1 MTFQS
6 RHTPAGAARAAVLFR
21 AQTDAL
27 AWGAFALMT
36 VTLAAV
42 LEGASVWGPLGIG
55 LAAVYLASALI
66 ARGRLDRTVAAVEV
80 DGDAVRVWSVWDA
93 AAPARRP
100 AAVAVWEAR
109 LVRGELVVSLGDA
122 VETFS
127 PADWAD
133 FDALVEAMKDAG
145 VDTRSG
151 DASLSLT
158 ARPSHGA

>member
-6 RHTPAGAARAAVLFR
+6 RHHPGASPRAAVLFR

-27 AWGAFALMT
+27 AWGAFAGMT

-55 LAAVYLASALI
+55 LAAVYVASALI

-80 DGDAVRVWSVWDA
+80 DGETVRVWSVWDA

-100 AAVAVWEAR
+100 AAVFVWEAR

-122 VETFS
+122 VETFN
-127 PADWAD
+127 PADWAE
-133 FDALVEAMKDAG
+133 FDALVEAMKRAARETEIEG
-145 VDTRSG
+145 
-151 DASLSLT
+151 ASPDLTEQLS
-158 ARPSHGA
+158 RDV

>member
-1 MTFQS
+1 MQNLCNNGLTFQS
-6 RHTPAGAARAAVLFR
+6 RHHPGASPRAAVLFA

-55 LAAVYLASALI
+55 LAAVYVASALV

-80 DGDAVRVWSVWDA
+80 HGDAVRVSSVWDA
-93 AAPARRP
+93 AAPTRRP
-100 AAVAVWEAR
+100 PAVAVWEAR

-127 PADWAD
+127 TADWAD
-133 FDALVEAMKDAG
+133 FDALAEAVRGAAVE
-145 VDTRSG
+145 TR
-151 DASLSLT
+151 DVA
-158 ARPSHGA
+158 

>member
-1 MTFQS
+1 MTI
-6 RHTPAGAARAAVLFR
+6 
-21 AQTDAL
+21 
-27 AWGAFALMT
+27 
-36 VTLAAV
+36 TLAAV

-55 LAAVYLASALI
+55 LAAVYVASALV

-80 DGDAVRVWSVWDA
+80 DGESVRVWSVWDA

-100 AAVAVWEAR
+100 AAVPVWETR

-133 FDALVEAMKDAG
+133 FDALAEAVRGATME
-145 VDTRSG
+145 TR
-151 DASLSLT
+151 DVA
-158 ARPSHGA
+158 